1 MLNSLRLWTLLLFLI
16 VPAMVKAEWVF
27 QDDFSSPNGTLLN
40 GSAPDVGSNWNV
52 TSGAAQL
59 SISNSA
65 VDTSFV
71 TAPATYTFAFGNFT
85 RALGSGET
93 LNFTFTTGN
102 PANNNFFTTGWAGLS
117 LYTGGS
123 GGTEQFFLGSVGLEP
138 YWGIDGAAA
147 GGKQV
152 FTNIT
157 SASQSV
163 SFTYVYNT
171 GAWSYAIGANTM
183 SGVTTSNLAFNTL
196 RIGADFQDIASIKV
210 EDVQVQ
216 FTTGGAAVPEPST
229 YLAGVCLA
237 AIGLTQ
243 WLRRRQRAAN

>member
-1 MLNSLRLWTLLLFLI
+1 MSRFHVLFAAAVAFLSLQTI
-16 VPAMVKAEWVF
+16 TEAEWVF
-27 QDDFSSPNGTLLN
+27 QDDFSAPNGTLLN
-40 GSAPDVGSNWNV
+40 GSTPDVGSDWDV

-59 SISNSA
+59 IISNSA

-93 LNFTFTTGN
+93 LTFTFTTAN
-102 PANNNFFTTGWAGLS
+102 PANNNFFTSGWAGLS

-138 YWGIDGAAA
+138 YWGIDGAAS

-157 SASQSV
+157 SAAQSV
-163 SFTYVYNT
+163 TFTYVYDT
-171 GAWSYAIGANTM
+171 GAWNYAIGANTM

-196 RIGADFQDIASIKV
+196 RIGADFSDTASIKV
-210 EDVQVQ
+210 EGVGVE
-216 FTTGGAAVPEPST
+216 FSTTAAVPEPST
-229 YLAGVCLA
+229 YLAGICLA
-237 AIGLTQ
+237 AIGAIQ
-243 WLRRRQRAAN
+243 WMRRRRQAVS